1 MTANVFRPSCK
12 SGEKMGFAA
21 ASDCGGR
28 RGSFAVFAQHPEQL
42 LEDSGTEA
50 IRAAVQRSALQCYAV
65 EGVYPSSLEYLEENY
80 GLQVN
85 HEDYYVTY
93 EAFASNMP
101 PTVRVVLRR

>member
-1 MTANVFRPSCK
+1 MYSDRV
-12 SGEKMGFAA
+12 EKKGPVWL
-21 ASDCGGR
+21 
-28 RGSFAVFAQHPEQL
+28 AVLALLLAVAVVLLLFFAQHPART
-42 LEDSGTEA
+42 LEAGGSEA

-65 EGVYPSSLEYLEENY
+65 EGVYPSDLDYLEENY

-101 PTVRVVLRR
+101 PAVRVVRRK

>member
-1 MTANVFRPSCK
+1 MY
-12 SGEKMGFAA
+12 
-21 ASDCGGR
+21 SDRVVKAGKKWFLR
-28 RGSFAVFAQHPEQL
+28 LLLIAVVAGVLLLFFAQHPEQF

-85 HEDYYVTY
+85 HKDYYVTY

>member
-1 MTANVFRPSCK
+1 MY
-12 SGEKMGFAA
+12 
-21 ASDCGGR
+21 SDRVVKAGKKWFLWLLLIALVAGVLLL
-28 RGSFAVFAQHPEQL
+28 FFAQHPEQL

-85 HEDYYVTY
+85 HEDYYVSY

>member
-1 MTANVFRPSCK
+1 MY
-12 SGEKMGFAA
+12 
-21 ASDCGGR
+21 SDK
-28 RGSFAVFAQHPEQL
+28 AVKTGKKWILWLLVVLAVAGVLLLFFAQHPEQV

-65 EGVYPSSLEYLEENY
+65 EGVYPSRLEYLEENY

-85 HEDYYVTY
+85 HEDYYVNY

-101 PTVRVVLRR
+101 PTVRVVRRK